1 MQPSRYLPIAL
12 LVLLVAVR
20 ALAVEPIPRE
30 WGPFRGQ
37 VVDLETEQPIAGA
50 VMLVVWQEVYGF
62 GFAGHRFYDALE
74 AVTDGDGRFEIPKLT
89 VPPWKVGVQ
98 APSFHLFAPGYEPYT
113 DIVTPVSGRV
123 FLDPTVSQ
131 MRRLKSRDALLWKSR
146 GYPSNVPPEKMTNYL
161 KTINVETEMLGLG
174 SLPIVPKKGSQP

>member
-1 MQPSRYLPIAL
+1 MQTRRCLPIAL
-12 LVLLVAVR
+12 LVLLVVAVR

-50 VMLVVWQEVYGF
+50 VMLVVWLEVYGF
-62 GFAGHRFYDALE
+62 GFAGHRFYDARE
-74 AVTDGDGRFEIPKLT
+74 AVTDADGRFEIPKLT

-123 FLDPTVSQ
+123 FIEPTVSQ
-131 MRRLKSRDALLWKSR
+131 MRRLKSRGDRLRNLD
-146 GYPSNVPPEKMTNYL
+146 GYPPSIPAAKMPH
-161 KTINVETEMLGLG
+161 MLGRVNSERQSLG
-174 SLPIVPKKGSQP
+174 LKPITHGGME